1 MKKVYRKL
9 SEEQKQRG
17 VIFSSQLYPS
27 DTVHEVTKDNI
38 NDVSEFARNKGLNK
52 ISLLL
57 DDKFFNNSDYK
68 YNIIRK

>member
-1 MKKVYRKL
+1 MRKVYRKL

-17 VIFSSQLYPS
+17 VIFSSQLMPNGS
-27 DTVHEVTKDNI
+27 IHEVTRENV
-38 NDVSEFARNKGLNK
+38 NEVSEFARNKGLNK

-57 DDKFFNNSDYK
+57 DDKFFNGSDYK

>member
-1 MKKVYRKL
+1 MRKVYRKL

-27 DTVHEVTKDNI
+27 DTVHEVTNENI
-38 NDVSEFARNKGLNK
+38 NDVSEYARSKGLNK

-57 DDKFFNNSDYK
+57 DDKFFNGSDYK
-68 YNIIRK
+68 YNLIRR